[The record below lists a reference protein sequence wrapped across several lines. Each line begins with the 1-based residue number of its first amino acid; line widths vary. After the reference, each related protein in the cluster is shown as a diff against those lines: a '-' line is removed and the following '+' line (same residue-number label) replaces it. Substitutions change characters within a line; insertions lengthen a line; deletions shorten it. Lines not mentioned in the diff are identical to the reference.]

1 MERTD
6 QKVNQNIST
15 PLPQAVTENI
25 VTNQN
30 SLNSE
35 FVSVGRGN
43 FYLTIENSY
52 STSEIDGTG
61 QGVLEW
67 QLDKLTRQEEFL
79 SSI

>member
-15 PLPQAVTENI
+15 PLSQAVTENI
-25 VTNQN
+25 ITNQN

-35 FVSVGRGN
+35 FVPVGRGN

-52 STSEIDGTG
+52 SDVLEIDGTSHKAF
-61 QGVLEW
+61 W
-67 QLDKLTRQEEFL
+67 N
-79 SSI
+79 SN